1 MSKKLATKAQAA
13 EAKLVKAR
21 AEAMENLNA
30 VAVEAAIAATQ
41 HLTGIKATK
50 SQAEKTVK
58 SLAKTM
64 TPQESN

>member
-1 MSKKLATKAQAA
+1 
-13 EAKLVKAR
+13 
-21 AEAMENLNA
+21 MESLNA

-41 HLTGIKATK
+41 QLTGIKATK
-50 SQAEKTVK
+50 AQAEKTVK